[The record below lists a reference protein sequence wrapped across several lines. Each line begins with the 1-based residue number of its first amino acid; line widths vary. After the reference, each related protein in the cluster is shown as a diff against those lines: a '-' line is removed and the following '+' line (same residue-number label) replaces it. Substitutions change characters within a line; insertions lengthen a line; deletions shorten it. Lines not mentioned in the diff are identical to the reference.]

1 MKKYLI
7 VVFLLLPAVTL
18 SAEESLLNRED
29 ASVRVFLESEFGT
42 VKLLNHTLRIGPEGT
57 GTNFNLIRQGG
68 QELLFPFKRFTAGIV
83 ITGRHKVSLL
93 YQPLK
98 IVTQVKFR
106 DDVIIDGTTFESG
119 TAMEISYGFPF
130 YRITYGYD
138 FFKQDNLDAGIGA
151 AFQLRNAS
159 IVFKETGVSDG
170 SGPQDDLTVSQNLGP
185 VPALHIFGR
194 YEFDNGFYLLLD
206 ATGLYASSAIINGAD
221 FEFEGSILD
230 ASLRAGLS
238 LKHDID
244 AFINLRF
251 LGGSAAGVSEYP
263 DKNWTDS
270 VTDATANYLST
281 LSLTVGASV
290 K

>member
-1 MKKYLI
+1 MKKCI
-7 VVFLLLPAVTL
+7 IAVFLILPLFTL
-18 SAEESLLNRED
+18 SARDSLLNREE
-29 ASVRVFLESEFGT
+29 ASVRVFLEAEFGT
-42 VKLLNHTLRIGPEGT
+42 VKLLNHTLRLGPEET
-57 GTNFNLIRQGG
+57 ATNFNFIRQGG
-68 QELLFPFKRFTAGIV
+68 QEILFPFKRFTAGIV
-83 ITGRHKVSLL
+83 ITDQHRISFL

-98 IVTQVKFR
+98 IVTQVKFQ
-106 DDVIIDGTTFESG
+106 DDVLIDGTTFESG

-130 YRITYGYD
+130 YRLTYGYD
-138 FFKQDNLDAGIGA
+138 FFKQDNIDLGIGA

-159 IVFKETGVSDG
+159 IVFKEIGVSDG
-170 SGPQDDLTVSQNLGP
+170 TGPQADLTVSQNLGP
-185 VPALHIFGR
+185 VPALHLFGR
-194 YEFDNGFYLLLD
+194 YEFENGFYLLLD

-230 ASLRAGLS
+230 ASLRAGYF
-238 LKHDID
+238 LKHDIN

-281 LSLTVGASV
+281 LSLTLGASV
-290 K
+290 R